1 MVRHIIVW
9 FSLPTQA
16 KSLVNFFLEG
26 KTTIE
31 HNANKNT
38 STIDFQQ
45 NAYANDFK
53 QLIRSN
59 LP

>member
-9 FSLPTQA
+9 FSPPTQA
-16 KSLVNFFLEG
+16 KSLVNIFLEG

-45 NAYANDFK
+45 NAYMQMIFDN
-53 QLIRSN
+53 
-59 LP
+59 